1 MSVLARLRN
10 VSKVQ
15 FLTTLA
21 ELLKEVEAWCID
33 QGPKNQP
40 YVIDLYKDVRTAF
53 NYAEAGNLLPM
64 YTKDDAKERKKMF
77 KAAIRKLHEFNT
89 DLVCTAATHNIS
101 NSKVKRWSA
110 YSDKAINLIE
120 AVIRSDFERAR

>member
-33 QGPKNQP
+33 QGHKNQP
-40 YVIDLYKDVRTAF
+40 YVINLYKDVRTAF

>member
-21 ELLKEVEAWCID
+21 ELLKEVETWCKS
-33 QGPKNQP
+33 QGEKNQP
-40 YVIDLYKDVRTAF
+40 YVIDLYKDVRQAF

-64 YTKDDAKERKKMF
+64 YTMDNAKERKKLF
-77 KAAIRKLHEFNT
+77 KAAIRKLHEFNA

-110 YSDKAINLIE
+110 YSDKTINLLE
-120 AVIRSDFERAR
+120 GVIRSDFERGR